1 VIDSLS
7 QGGAE
12 TVVKN
17 IVERSNHTHTVCHLF
32 PNKTLADP
40 ISAAGGTVV
49 SLDQS
54 FVYDPRA
61 IMQLWNLLS
70 GSEFDIIHGHLP
82 YARTLARAISFFQRL
97 PAVVSTYH
105 NPPQAEKWSVAYV
118 LDPLLGHVDSASIA
132 VSKSVQRE
140 YESRA
145 VGKAWQTIYNGIA
158 VSEFASQVADSDT
171 DSLRTK
177 LEISTDTPVILAV
190 GRYVPQKSHSSLI
203 RAMPDILEVLPTAQ
217 LIIVGEGPMK
227 SELREVVRTH
237 GLSEHVQITG
247 RIEDI
252 HPYYKLADVF
262 ALASQFE
269 GFGIVAVEAMAA
281 GLPVV
286 ATRVDGLTE
295 VVADGETGVLVSP
308 SDKSE
313 LVSGLLRV
321 LEGNTD
327 SYGKAGRKR
336 AEEVFG
342 VESMVSSYD
351 RLYSEFERQSR

>member
-1 VIDSLS
+1 
-7 QGGAE
+7 
-12 TVVKN
+12 
-17 IVERSNHTHTVCHLF
+17 
-32 PNKTLADP
+32 
-40 ISAAGGTVV
+40 
-49 SLDQS
+49 
-54 FVYDPRA
+54 
-61 IMQLWNLLS
+61 
-70 GSEFDIIHGHLP
+70 
-82 YARTLARAISFFQRL
+82 
-97 PAVVSTYH
+97 
-105 NPPQAEKWSVAYV
+105 
-118 LDPLLGHVDSASIA
+118 
-132 VSKSVQRE
+132 
-140 YESRA
+140 
-145 VGKAWQTIYNGIA
+145 
-158 VSEFASQVADSDT
+158 
-171 DSLRTK
+171 
-177 LEISTDTPVILAV
+177 
-190 GRYVPQKSHSSLI
+190 
-203 RAMPDILEVLPTAQ
+203 MPDILEVLPTAQ

-308 SDKSE
+308 GDKSE

-321 LEGNTD
+321 LEGNAD